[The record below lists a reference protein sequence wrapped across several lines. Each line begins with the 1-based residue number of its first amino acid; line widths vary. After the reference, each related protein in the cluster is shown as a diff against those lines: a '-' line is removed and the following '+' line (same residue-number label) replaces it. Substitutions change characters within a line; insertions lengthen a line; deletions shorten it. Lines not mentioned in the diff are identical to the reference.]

1 MSPAVLWVAS
11 VIVMLVAGVAAT
23 FFIRRVLMARDE
35 TAAGLVALSAM
46 SWREFIH
53 LVLEVLARRGYGR
66 VVDRE
71 APAGD
76 GDYTLVRNGAH
87 WLLSCKH
94 GSAFVLGNATVN
106 ELASNMRL
114 QSAQG
119 GLLVTQGRIAEEARA
134 PAKLQ
139 RIELLDGATLWPEIR
154 DLVPPGQL
162 AAIRAGA
169 AERARQRVLAAWLLA
184 LLAGIA
190 TFMLLPRA
198 EPPPADSAPPA
209 AGVRPAAAT
218 AGAPPAAASSVPPDE
233 ATVQRQRAELARAIS
248 TLPMVDRAGWST
260 SSNLVVL
267 LLETDSDAFAAI
279 CPLVESYPA
288 LSSSRIQLNPPQ
300 GSSAQVRF
308 RQCRSY

>member
-1 MSPAVLWVAS
+1 MSPAALWVVS
-11 VIVMLVAGVAAT
+11 IVVILLIGLAAT
-23 FFIRRVLMARDE
+23 FFIRRVLMVRDE
-35 TAAGLVALSAM
+35 TDAGLVALSAM

-53 LVLEVLARRGYGR
+53 LVLEVLARRGYSR
-66 VVDRE
+66 LVDRG

-76 GDYTLVRNGAH
+76 GDYTLVRDGGH

-94 GSAFVLGNATVN
+94 GSAFVLGAAALN
-106 ELASNMRL
+106 ELASNIRL
-114 QSAQG
+114 QGAEG
-119 GLLVTQGRIAEEARA
+119 GLLVTQGRIAEDARA

-139 RIELLDGATLWPEIR
+139 RIEVLDGTTLWPEIR
-154 DLVPPGQL
+154 DLIPPGQL
-162 AAIRAGA
+162 DSIRAGA
-169 AERARQRVLAAWLLA
+169 GQRARQRVLLAWMLA

-190 TFMLLPRA
+190 AFTLLPRA
-198 EPPPADSAPPA
+198 DPAPAAAGTPA
-209 AGVRPAAAT
+209 AGAQPAAAAAGDT
-218 AGAPPAAASSVPPDE
+218 AATPNAAPDAAALE
-233 ATVQRQRAELARAIS
+233 RQRADLARAVS

>member
-1 MSPAVLWVAS
+1 MSPAVLWVVS
-11 VIVMLVAGVAAT
+11 IVVILLVGLAAT
-23 FFIRRVLMARDE
+23 FYIRRVLMVRDE
-35 TAAGLVALSAM
+35 TDAGLVALSAM

-53 LVLEVLARRGYGR
+53 LVLEVLARRGYSR
-66 VVDRE
+66 LVDRG

-76 GDYTLVRNGAH
+76 GDDTLVRDGGH

-94 GSAFVLGNATVN
+94 GSAFVLGAAAVN
-106 ELASNMRL
+106 ELASNIRL
-114 QSAQG
+114 QGAEG
-119 GLLVTQGRIAEEARA
+119 GLLVTQGRIAEDARA

-139 RIELLDGATLWPEIR
+139 RIELLDGAILWPEIR
-154 DLVPPGQL
+154 DLIPPGQL
-162 AAIRAGA
+162 DTIRAGA
-169 AERARQRVLAAWLLA
+169 GQRARQRVLLAWMLA

-190 TFMLLPRA
+190 AFTLLPRA
-198 EPPPADSAPPA
+198 ERAPTEAGMPA
-209 AGVRPAAAT
+209 AGAQPAAAAAADT
-218 AGAPPAAASSVPPDE
+218 AAAPAAAPDAAALE
-233 ATVQRQRAELARAIS
+233 RQRADLARAVS